1 MGVMATALSGL
12 PRSRPLN
19 RDDLDAI
26 RDAVDDGHRYEL
38 IDGVL
43 VVSPSPR
50 HAHQRA
56 VGNLYLV
63 LRAACPDHL
72 EVLLAP
78 FDVALAGDTVMQPD
92 LLVAR
97 RDEIAE
103 RDLPGPPVLAIEVLS
118 PSTRSFD
125 LHTKKNRLLRAGCEH
140 YWVVDPLVPSIT
152 AWRLVVTGQ
161 DPSHDPS
168 YDPGYD
174 LVGMAVGRDVLQVS
188 EPVVAAIAPL
198 ALVER

>member
-1 MGVMATALSGL
+1 MPPDVLGL
-12 PRSRPLN
+12 PQSRPLTYA
-19 RDDLDAI
+19 DLDAL

-38 IDGVL
+38 VDGVL

-50 HAHQRA
+50 HVHQRG

-63 LRAACPDHL
+63 VRAACPDDL

-78 FDVALAGDTVMQPD
+78 FDVRLADDTVLQPD

-97 RDEIAE
+97 RRDVTE
-103 RDLPGPPVLAIEVLS
+103 RNLPTTPVLAIEVLS

-125 LHTKKNRLLRAGCEH
+125 LHLKKDRLRRAGCAH
-140 YWVVDPLVPSIT
+140 YWVVDPGVPSVV
-152 AWRLVVTGQ
+152 AWRLVGEGEDAEYVEAGRAAGQ
-161 DPSHDPS
+161 EEMRLGEPF
-168 YDPGYD
+168 
-174 LVGMAVGRDVLQVS
+174 AVS
-188 EPVVAAIAPL
+188 VVPH